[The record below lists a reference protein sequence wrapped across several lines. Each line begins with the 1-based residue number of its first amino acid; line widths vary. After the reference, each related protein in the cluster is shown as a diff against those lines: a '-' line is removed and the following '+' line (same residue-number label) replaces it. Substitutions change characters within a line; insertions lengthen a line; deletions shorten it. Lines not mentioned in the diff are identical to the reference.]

1 MSADIASAPIAPGS
15 GGVSSNSPE
24 PLSRRVR
31 ARRLRRR
38 FRPGTFVVLLAAS
51 LLVLFP
57 FLWMISM
64 AFTPA
69 ESAFGDAT
77 LIPAEPTFDNFVR
90 AIEEANLLPAL
101 ANSLIVG
108 GVAVVT
114 NCIFAVAAGY
124 GFAMLPFRGSTA
136 LFYTLIATTAIPI
149 SVTLIP
155 LFLMARG
162 FPLAGGNDILGHG
175 GIGLLDSLGGIVL
188 PFIVLPLNIFLAR
201 QYFSSSSLDLAEAAR
216 IDGAG
221 ELRVFWKIYLPL
233 ARPLVAVIAIFSF
246 TAVWDDFLWPLV
258 TVTSPEHQTVQL
270 ALTRFLSSG
279 NIQYGPMMAG
289 AVLATLPVLLVF
301 LFNQRHFISGLS
313 EGSVKG

>member
-1 MSADIASAPIAPGS
+1 MSVTLQRRPASGS
-15 GGVSSNSPE
+15 GF
-24 PLSRRVR
+24 RRWR
-31 ARRLRRR
+31 RRLR
-38 FRPGTFVVLLAAS
+38 PGSF
-51 LLVLFP
+51 LVLFASSMLVLLP

-64 AFTPA
+64 AFTPT
-69 ESAFGDAT
+69 EQAFGDVS
-77 LIPAEPTFDNFVR
+77 LLPAEPTFDNFVR
-90 AIEEANLLPAL
+90 AVEDANLLPAL
-101 ANSLIVG
+101 LNSLIVG
-108 GVAVVT
+108 AIAVAT
-114 NCIFAVAAGY
+114 NCVFAIAAGY

-136 LFYTLIATTAIPI
+136 LFYALIATTAIPI

-162 FPLAGGNDILGHG
+162 FPLTGGNDILGQG

-201 QYFSSSSLDLAEAAR
+201 QYFSSSAPDLAEAAR

-258 TVTSPEHQTVQL
+258 TISSPEHQTVQL
-270 ALTRFLSSG
+270 ALTRFLSAG

-289 AVLATLPVLLVF
+289 AVIATLPVLIVF